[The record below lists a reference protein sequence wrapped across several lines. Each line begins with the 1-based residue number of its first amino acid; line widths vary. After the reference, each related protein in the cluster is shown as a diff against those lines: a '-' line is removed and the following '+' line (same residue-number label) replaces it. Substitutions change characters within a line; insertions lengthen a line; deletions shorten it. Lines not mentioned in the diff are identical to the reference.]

1 MKRILSALF
10 CLSLVCA
17 VIVWSIAANNPPEN
31 TVTFSGETV
40 TKQLGFVGIPIASKV
55 NTDVNGLITVT
66 YQNPYTVTPNVQ
78 ANIANGTANSR
89 QYIRIYNNTA
99 AGFTCQVYSFN
110 TATVLGLDVLLGA
123 NVPVSGATVDFLIT
137 AMQ

>member
-31 TVTFSGETV
+31 TVTFKGQTV
-40 TKQLGFVGIPIASKV
+40 TKKVGFVGIPIASKV
-55 NTDVNGLITVT
+55 NTDANGLITVT

-78 ANIANGTANSR
+78 ANIANGAAASR
-89 QYIRIYNNTA
+89 QFIRIYNNTA
-99 AGFTCQVYSFN
+99 AGFTCQVYQFN
-110 TATVLGLDVLLGA
+110 TVTLLGADVLLGA